1 MLLCGRAAEVQ
12 GNLATLSE
20 AATGSRSS
28 RMDHNEYIKLA
39 DVEDRMWHFRSLH
52 AHAQRLL
59 AAGVAGK
66 ERPQILDAG
75 CGTGG
80 FIARMQRAQ
89 PDWRFSG
96 IDFSPFACEFAT
108 KRCAGADIREA
119 SITALPFAE
128 ASFDAVVSL
137 DVVCQVQ
144 DNGKAFGEFFRCT
157 RPGGAVVVNL
167 PAYRWMWSYHDE
179 TCQTKH
185 RYGRRELA
193 GLLTAA
199 GFRDVRVTHW
209 NMLPFPLLVLKRK
222 VFRTASATSDVRLF
236 PAPIEA
242 CFNAA
247 MAVEHAWM
255 KHVSGL
261 PFGSSVLAFGRRPV

>member
-1 MLLCGRAAEVQ
+1 MRDASDEVQ
-12 GNLATLSE
+12 GNLAGFV
-20 AATGSRSS
+20 AAVTGSPPS
-28 RMDHNEYIKLA
+28 RMDTNEYIKLA

-52 AHAQRLL
+52 AHAHRLL
-59 AAGVAGK
+59 ATSLAGRQ
-66 ERPQILDAG
+66 RPHILDAG

-80 FIARMQRAQ
+80 LIVRLQRMERAWQ
-89 PDWRFSG
+89 FTG
-96 IDFSPFACEFAT
+96 IDFSGLACEFAT
-108 KRCAGADIREA
+108 KRCPDAEIREA
-119 SITALPFAE
+119 SITGLPFAD

-137 DVVCQVQ
+137 DVVCQVE
-144 DNGKAFGEFFRCT
+144 DREKAFAEFFRCT
-157 RPGGAVVVNL
+157 RPGGAVVINL
-167 PAYRWMWSYHDE
+167 PAYRWMWSYHDD

-193 GLLTAA
+193 DLLTAA
-199 GFRDVRVTHW
+199 GFTAVRVTHW

-247 MAVEHAWM
+247 MALEHAWLRN
-255 KHVSGL
+255 VGGL
-261 PFGSSVLAFGRRPV
+261 PFGSSVLAVGRRPA